1 MTKVLLPDDNSRNK
15 HAIVFVYM
23 LPEVQI
29 WRVQTL
35 YVRVWCTI
43 PAITVESLI
52 FTKVEI

>member
-1 MTKVLLPDDNSRNK
+1 MTKVFLPDDNSRNK
-15 HAIVFVYM
+15 HAIVFAYM